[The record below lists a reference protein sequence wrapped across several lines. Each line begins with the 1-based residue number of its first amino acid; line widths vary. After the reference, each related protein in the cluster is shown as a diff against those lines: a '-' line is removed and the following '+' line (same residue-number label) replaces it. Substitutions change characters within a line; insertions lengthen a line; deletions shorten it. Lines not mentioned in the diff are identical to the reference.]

1 MEQLGEDLPLA
12 VLEVLAAVVLVQYQ
26 MHLHLL
32 LLLIQE
38 AVEADVK
45 VHPRLL
51 EMVVQ
56 ELLF

>member
-1 MEQLGEDLPLA
+1 VEQLGEILPLA
-12 VLEVLAAVVLVQYQ
+12 VLEVLAAVVLEQYQ
-26 MHLHLL
+26 GLMQLL

-38 AVEADVK
+38 AVEAVAI
-45 VHPRLL
+45 VTTRLL